1 MTRPAQPPFP
11 RRSSGNRTTG
21 GRLGGMSTDPAVGH
35 RQRAQHLGPE
45 RRRPQVL
52 DTALA
57 IAVEDGIAAV
67 TMAAI
72 AERMNVTRPVVYACF
87 ADRVELIEA
96 LIQREEGYLVS
107 GVLEVVTPRDVDA
120 DETVFVQGFRAL
132 LTKAAIRPDAWRLVY
147 GNPDPAVAKS
157 FGRGRA
163 LVIERCTKLLRP
175 TLRAWGTVDAERKL
189 PVLVE
194 QWVSAGEAAVR
205 ALLADQDGWTPADLG
220 AFVGAAVYRAMRN
233 A

>member
-1 MTRPAQPPFP
+1 MAIALISLVFMGSESAVQP
-11 RRSSGNRTTG
+11 
-21 GRLGGMSTDPAVGH
+21 

-57 IAVEDGIAAV
+57 IAVENGIAAV

-96 LIQREEGYLVS
+96 LIQREESYLV
-107 GVLEVVTPRDVDA
+107 GGLLEVLPARDVDA
-120 DETVFVQGFRAL
+120 GETVFIEGFHAL
-132 LTKAAIRPDAWRLVY
+132 LEQAADRPDAWRLLY
-147 GNPDPAVAKS
+147 GNPDPAVADS
-157 FGRGRA
+157 FGRGRKLA
-163 LVIERCTKLLRP
+163 VERCSTLLRP
-175 TLRAWGTVDAERKL
+175 TLRAWGTEDADRKL
-189 PVLVE
+189 PALVE
-194 QWVSAGEAAVR
+194 LWVSAGEGAVR
-205 ALLADQDGWTPADLG
+205 TLLAGEGDWDPQSLG
-220 AFVGAAVYRAMRN
+220 AFVGAAVYRALRH

>member
-1 MTRPAQPPFP
+1 MG
-11 RRSSGNRTTG
+11 S
-21 GRLGGMSTDPAVGH
+21 DPAAQ
-35 RQRAQHLGPE
+35 RQRAQHLGPQ

-57 IAVEDGIAAV
+57 IAVEHGIAAV

-87 ADRVELIEA
+87 ADRVELIGA
-96 LIQREEGYLVS
+96 LIQREENYLIS
-107 GVLEVVTPRDVDA
+107 GMLEVATPRDVDA
-120 DETVFVQGFRAL
+120 DETVFVAGFRAL
-132 LTKAAIRPDAWRLVY
+132 LAKAASRPDAWRLMY
-147 GNPDPAVAKS
+147 GNPDPAVADS

-163 LVIERCTKLLRP
+163 LTVERCTGLLRP
-175 TLRAWGTVDAERKL
+175 TLRAWGIEDAERKL

-205 ALLADQDGWTPADLG
+205 TLLADQDGWTPEDLG
-220 AFVGAAVYRAMRN
+220 AFVGAAVYRALRN

>member
-1 MTRPAQPPFP
+1 MGSDSAVRP
-11 RRSSGNRTTG
+11 
-21 GRLGGMSTDPAVGH
+21 
-35 RQRAQHLGPE
+35 RQRAPHLGPE

-57 IAVEDGIAAV
+57 IAVQHGIAAI

-96 LIQREEGYLVS
+96 LIQREESYLVDDLL
-107 GVLEVVTPRDVDA
+107 GVMRRRDVDA
-120 DETVFVQGFRAL
+120 GETVFIEGFRAL
-132 LTKAAIRPDAWRLVY
+132 LEKAAARPDAWRLLY
-147 GNPDPAVAKS
+147 GNPDPAVADS

-163 LVIERCTKLLRP
+163 LAIERCSTLLRP
-175 TLRAWGTVDAERKL
+175 TLRAWGTEDAERKL

-194 QWVSAGEAAVR
+194 LWVSAGEGAVR
-205 ALLADQDGWTPADLG
+205 TLLAGEGGWTAQDLG
-220 AFVGAAVYRAMRN
+220 AFVGAAVYRALRH

>member
-1 MTRPAQPPFP
+1 MGSDSAVKV
-11 RRSSGNRTTG
+11 RR
-21 GRLGGMSTDPAVGH
+21 
-35 RQRAQHLGPE
+35 RARHLGPE

-57 IAVEDGIAAV
+57 IAVEHGIAAV

-72 AERMNVTRPVVYACF
+72 AERMQVTRPVVYACF

-96 LIQREEGYLVS
+96 LIRREESYLVS
-107 GVLEVVTPRDVDA
+107 GVLEVVTPREVNA
-120 DETVFVQGFRAL
+120 DETVFVEGFRAL
-132 LTKAAIRPDAWRLVY
+132 LTKAAGRPDAWRLVY
-147 GNPDPAVAKS
+147 GNPDPAVADS

-163 LVIERCTKLLRP
+163 LVVERCAELLRP
-175 TLRAWGTVDAERKL
+175 TLRAWGTEDADGKL

-194 QWVSAGEAAVR
+194 QWVSAGEGAVR
-205 ALLADQDGWTPADLG
+205 ALLADEGSWTPQELG
-220 AFVGAAVYRAMRN
+220 AFVGAAVYRALRH

>member
-1 MTRPAQPPFP
+1 MG
-11 RRSSGNRTTG
+11 SDS
-21 GRLGGMSTDPAVGH
+21 AVEP

-57 IAVEDGIAAV
+57 IAVENGIAAV
-67 TMAAI
+67 TMVAI
-72 AERMNVTRPVVYACF
+72 AERMRVTRPVVYACF
-87 ADRVELIEA
+87 ADRVELIDA

-107 GVLEVVTPRDVDA
+107 GVLEVATPRDVDA
-120 DETVFVQGFRAL
+120 NETVFVEGFRAL
-132 LTKAAIRPDAWRLVY
+132 LAKAAGRPDAWRLMY
-147 GNPDPAVAKS
+147 GNPDPAVADS

-163 LVIERCTKLLRP
+163 LVVERCTELLRP
-175 TLRAWGTVDAERKL
+175 TLRAWGTEDAERKL

-194 QWVSAGEAAVR
+194 QWVSAGEGAVR
-205 ALLADQDGWTPADLG
+205 ALLADKDNWTAQELG
-220 AFVGAAVYRAMRN
+220 AFVGAAVYRALRH

>member
-1 MTRPAQPPFP
+1 MGSETAVRP
-11 RRSSGNRTTG
+11 
-21 GRLGGMSTDPAVGH
+21 

-57 IAVEDGIAAV
+57 IAVEHGVAAV

-87 ADRVELIEA
+87 PDRVELIEA
-96 LIQREEGYLVS
+96 LIQREESFLVG
-107 GVLEVVTPRDVDA
+107 GVLEVLPPRAVDA
-120 DETVFVQGFRAL
+120 GETVFVDGFRAL
-132 LTKAAIRPDAWRLVY
+132 LEKAAERPDAWRLLY
-147 GNPDPAVAKS
+147 GNPDPAVADS
-157 FGRGRA
+157 FGRGRKLA
-163 LVIERCTKLLRP
+163 IERCTTLLRP
-175 TLRAWGTVDAERKL
+175 TLRAWGTEDAERKL

-194 QWVSAGEAAVR
+194 LWVSAGEGAVR
-205 ALLADQDGWTPADLG
+205 TLLAGEGGWDPQSLG
-220 AFVGAAVYRAMRN
+220 AFVGAAVYRALRH

>member
-1 MTRPAQPPFP
+1 MGSETAVRP
-11 RRSSGNRTTG
+11 
-21 GRLGGMSTDPAVGH
+21 

-57 IAVEDGIAAV
+57 IAVEHGVAAV

-87 ADRVELIEA
+87 PDRVELIEA
-96 LIQREEGYLVS
+96 LIQREESFLVG
-107 GVLEVVTPRDVDA
+107 GVLEVLPPRAVDA
-120 DETVFVQGFRAL
+120 GEAVFVDGFRAL
-132 LTKAAIRPDAWRLVY
+132 LEKAAERPDAWRLLY
-147 GNPDPAVAKS
+147 GNPDPAVADS
-157 FGRGRA
+157 FGRGRKLA
-163 LVIERCTKLLRP
+163 IERCTTLLRP
-175 TLRAWGTVDAERKL
+175 TLRAWGTEDAERKL

-194 QWVSAGEAAVR
+194 LWVSAGEGAVR
-205 ALLADQDGWTPADLG
+205 TLLAGEGGWDPQSLG
-220 AFVGAAVYRAMRN
+220 AFVGAAVYRALRH

>member
-1 MTRPAQPPFP
+1 MNSDSAMGQ
-11 RRSSGNRTTG
+11 
-21 GRLGGMSTDPAVGH
+21 

-57 IAVEDGIAAV
+57 IAVDNGIAAV

-107 GVLEVVTPRDVDA
+107 GVLEVVKPRDVDA
-120 DETVFVQGFRAL
+120 DETVFVEGFRAL
-132 LTKAAIRPDAWRLVY
+132 LTKAAGRPDAWRLVY
-147 GNPDPAVAKS
+147 GNPDPAVANS
-157 FGRGRA
+157 FGRGRK
-163 LVIERCTKLLRP
+163 LVIERCAKLLRP
-175 TLRAWGTVDAERKL
+175 TLRAWGTADAERKL

-194 QWVSAGEAAVR
+194 QWVSAGEGAVR

-220 AFVGAAVYRAMRN
+220 AFVGAAVYRALRN

>member
-1 MTRPAQPPFP
+1 MGSDSAVRP
-11 RRSSGNRTTG
+11 
-21 GRLGGMSTDPAVGH
+21 
-35 RQRAQHLGPE
+35 RQRAPHLGPE

-57 IAVEDGIAAV
+57 IAVEHGIAAI

-96 LIQREEGYLVS
+96 LIQREESYLVDDLL
-107 GVLEVVTPRDVDA
+107 GVMRRRDVDA
-120 DETVFVQGFRAL
+120 GETVFIEGFRAL
-132 LTKAAIRPDAWRLVY
+132 LEKAAARPDAWRLLY
-147 GNPDPAVAKS
+147 GNPDPAVADS

-163 LVIERCTKLLRP
+163 LAIERCSTLLRP
-175 TLRAWGTVDAERKL
+175 TLRAWGTEDAERKL

-194 QWVSAGEAAVR
+194 LWVSAGEGAVR
-205 ALLADQDGWTPADLG
+205 TLLAGEGGWTAQDLG
-220 AFVGAAVYRAMRN
+220 AFVGAAVYRALRH

>member
-11 RRSSGNRTTG
+11 RRSSGNRPAG
-21 GRLGGMSTDPAVGH
+21 ARLGGANGDAGLGP

-57 IAVEDGIAAV
+57 IAVEHGIAAV

-120 DETVFVQGFRAL
+120 DETVFVEGFRAL
-132 LTKAAIRPDAWRLVY
+132 LAKAASRPDAWRLVY
-147 GNPDPAVAKS
+147 GNPDPAVASS

-163 LVIERCTKLLRP
+163 LVVERCAKLLRP
-175 TLRAWGTVDAERKL
+175 TLRAWGTADAERKL

-205 ALLADQDGWTPADLG
+205 ALLADKDGWTPADLG
-220 AFVGAAVYRAMRN
+220 AFVGAAVYRALRN

>member
-1 MTRPAQPPFP
+1 MGSDSAVRP
-11 RRSSGNRTTG
+11 
-21 GRLGGMSTDPAVGH
+21 
-35 RQRAQHLGPE
+35 RQRAPHLGPE

-57 IAVEDGIAAV
+57 IAVEHGIAAI
-67 TMAAI
+67 TMAAV

-96 LIQREEGYLVS
+96 LIQREESYLID
-107 GVLEVVTPRDVDA
+107 GLLEVIQRRNVDA
-120 DETVFVQGFRAL
+120 DETVFIEGFRAL
-132 LTKAAIRPDAWRLVY
+132 LEKAAVRPDAWRLLY
-147 GNPDPAVAKS
+147 GNPDPAVADS

-163 LVIERCTKLLRP
+163 LAVERCTILLRP
-175 TLRAWGTVDAERKL
+175 TLRAWGTEDADRKL

-194 QWVSAGEAAVR
+194 QWVSAGEGAVR
-205 ALLADQDGWTPADLG
+205 TLLADTGEWTPQELG
-220 AFVGAAVYRAMRN
+220 AFVGAAVFRALRH

>member
-1 MTRPAQPPFP
+1 MASETAVRP
-11 RRSSGNRTTG
+11 
-21 GRLGGMSTDPAVGH
+21 

-57 IAVEDGIAAV
+57 IAVEHGVAAV

-87 ADRVELIEA
+87 PDRVELIEA
-96 LIQREEGYLVS
+96 LIQREESFLVG
-107 GVLEVVTPRDVDA
+107 GVLEVLPPRAVDA
-120 DETVFVQGFRAL
+120 GETVFVDGFRAL
-132 LTKAAIRPDAWRLVY
+132 LEKAAERPDAWRLLY
-147 GNPDPAVAKS
+147 GNPDPAVADS
-157 FGRGRA
+157 FGRGRRLA
-163 LVIERCTKLLRP
+163 IERCTTLLRP
-175 TLRAWGTVDAERKL
+175 TLRAWGTEDAERKL

-194 QWVSAGEAAVR
+194 LWVSAGEGAVR
-205 ALLADQDGWTPADLG
+205 TLLADEGGWDAQSLG
-220 AFVGAAVYRAMRN
+220 AFVGAAVYRALRH

>member
-1 MTRPAQPPFP
+1 MGSDSAVRQP
-11 RRSSGNRTTG
+11 
-21 GRLGGMSTDPAVGH
+21 
-35 RQRAQHLGPE
+35 RQRAPHLGPE

-67 TMAAI
+67 TMAAV
-72 AERMNVTRPVVYACF
+72 ADRMGVTRPVVYACF

-96 LIQREEGYLVS
+96 LIQREESYLID
-107 GVLEVVTPRDVDA
+107 GVIEVLPPRAVDA
-120 DETVFVQGFRAL
+120 GETVFIEGFRAL
-132 LTKAAIRPDAWRLVY
+132 LEKAAVRPDAWRLLY
-147 GNPDPAVAKS
+147 GNPDPAVADS

-163 LVIERCTKLLRP
+163 LAIERCTTLLRP
-175 TLRAWGTVDAERKL
+175 TLRAWGTEDAERKL

-194 QWVSAGEAAVR
+194 QWVSAGEGAVR
-205 ALLADQDGWTPADLG
+205 TLLADQDGWTPSDLG
-220 AFVGAAVYRAMRN
+220 AFVGAAVYRALRR

>member
-1 MTRPAQPPFP
+1 M
-11 RRSSGNRTTG
+11 
-21 GRLGGMSTDPAVGH
+21 LVGMGSDSAVKP

-52 DTALA
+52 DTAMA
-57 IAVEDGIAAV
+57 IAVENGIAAV

-72 AERMNVTRPVVYACF
+72 AERMRVTRPVVYACF
-87 ADRVELIEA
+87 ADRVELIDA

-120 DETVFVQGFRAL
+120 GETVFVEGFRAL
-132 LTKAAIRPDAWRLVY
+132 LAKAAGRPDAWRLVY
-147 GNPDPAVAKS
+147 GNPDPAVADS

-163 LVIERCTKLLRP
+163 LVVERCTELLRP
-175 TLRAWGTVDAERKL
+175 TLRAWGTEDADRKL

-194 QWVSAGEAAVR
+194 QWVSTGEGAVR
-205 ALLADQDGWTPADLG
+205 ALLADEGNWTPQELG
-220 AFVGAAVYRAMRN
+220 AFVGAAVYRALRQ

>member
-11 RRSSGNRTTG
+11 RRSGNRATG
-21 GRLGGMSTDPAVGH
+21 ARLGGVNSDSAMGQ

-57 IAVEDGIAAV
+57 IAVDNGIAAV

-72 AERMNVTRPVVYACF
+72 AERMKVTRPVVYACF

-120 DETVFVQGFRAL
+120 DETVFVEGFRAL
-132 LTKAAIRPDAWRLVY
+132 LTKAASRPDAWRLVY

-157 FGRGRA
+157 FGRGRK
-163 LVIERCTKLLRP
+163 LVIERCAKLLRP
-175 TLRAWGTVDAERKL
+175 TLRAWGTADAERKL

-194 QWVSAGEAAVR
+194 QWVSAGEGAVR
-205 ALLADQDGWTPADLG
+205 ALLADQEGWTPADLG
-220 AFVGAAVYRAMRN
+220 AFVGAAVYRALRN